1 MWTSL
6 EPIKVLRYLLV
17 WRVNRS
23 LVQLPPSFAADLSL
37 VLGTIIADRLPTR
50 KATPWRKALARRET
64 LGASGNQTG
73 LVVVPEAP
81 WPLETVV
88 LVYPGKRTY
97 GQGEPILWELKLFG
111 ASADHGLFLET
122 ILPALEE
129 GSYTTDPRWHVRNT
143 IWGRFDIQAVYV
155 ARGRHWEPLVRD
167 GRLDLRYRP
176 SATQWADG
184 LTLGAERAHPCHR
197 LTWVTPFDFDGMSA
211 DKSDGNSSERP
222 AGTVFTNGP
231 TLRTILNAL
240 LSRLGCLIP
249 DRPVI
254 PEDGRDALISEGPLR
269 LQEAMQAAD
278 DVLLR
283 SADLERVPDRWP
295 GQWRGTQV
303 FASIPALFFPSL
315 QLASI
320 LHIGR
325 QTHFGCGTF
334 VLS

>member
-6 EPIKVLRYLLV
+6 EHIKVLRYLLV

-23 LVQLPPSFAADLSL
+23 LVQLPPYFATDLSL

-50 KATPWRKALARRET
+50 KATPWRKALARRDRPE
-64 LGASGNQTG
+64 GSGNQTG

-97 GQGEPILWELKLFG
+97 GPGEPILWECKLFG

-129 GSYTTDPRWHVRNT
+129 ASYTADPRWHARNT

-155 ARGRHWEPLVRD
+155 ARGMHWEPLVRD

-176 SATQWADG
+176 SATQWAEG
-184 LTLGAERAHPCHR
+184 LTLGADMAHPCNR
-197 LTWVTPFDFDGMSA
+197 LTWVTPFDLDGMSA
-211 DKSDGNSSERP
+211 DKSDVNPSERP
-222 AGTVFTNGP
+222 AGTVSTKGP

-240 LSRLGCLIP
+240 TFRLSHLIL
-249 DRPVI
+249 DRPMM
-254 PEDGRDALISEGPLR
+254 PEDGRDALIPEGQLR
-269 LQEAMQAAD
+269 FQDAMRAAD

-283 SADLERVPDRWP
+283 FADLEHIPDRWP
-295 GQWRGTQV
+295 GQWKGTQV
-303 FASIPALFFPSL
+303 FASIPALFFPYL

>member
-6 EPIKVLRYLLV
+6 APIKVLRYLLV

-23 LVQLPPSFAADLSL
+23 LVQVPPSFAADLSL
-37 VLGTIIADRLPTR
+37 VLGTMIADRLPTR
-50 KATPWRKALARRET
+50 KATPWRKALAQWERPEGAREH
-64 LGASGNQTG
+64 TG
-73 LVVVPEAP
+73 LGPEAP

-97 GQGEPILWELKLFG
+97 GHGEPILWELKLFG

-129 GSYTTDPRWHVRNT
+129 ASYTADPRWHARHT

-155 ARGRHWEPLVRD
+155 ARGMHWEPLVRD

-184 LTLGAERAHPCHR
+184 LALGADREHRYNR
-197 LTWVTPFDFDGMSA
+197 LTWVTPFDLDGMSA
-211 DKSDGNSSERP
+211 DTSDVHPAERP
-222 AGTVFTNGP
+222 AGTVSAKAP
-231 TLRTILNAL
+231 TLRTILDAL
-240 LSRLGCLIP
+240 TFRLSRLMLDQP
-249 DRPVI
+249 MM
-254 PEDGRDALISEGPLR
+254 PEDGRDALIPEGPLR
-269 LQEAMQAAD
+269 LQDAMQAAEGIR
-278 DVLLR
+278 LR
-283 SADLERVPDRWP
+283 SADLERVPERWP

-303 FASIPALFFPSL
+303 FASIPARCFPAL

>member
-6 EPIKVLRYLLV
+6 APIKVLRYLLV

-23 LVQLPPSFAADLSL
+23 LVQVPSSFAADLSL
-37 VLGTIIADRLPTR
+37 VLGTMIAERLPTR
-50 KATPWRKALARRET
+50 QATPWRQALAHWERRED
-64 LGASGNQTG
+64 ARAHTG
-73 LVVVPEAP
+73 LGSEAP
-81 WPLETVV
+81 WPLEAVV

-122 ILPALEE
+122 ILPALEAA
-129 GSYTTDPRWHVRNT
+129 SSTADPRWHARNT

-155 ARGRHWEPLVRD
+155 ARGMHWEALVRD

-184 LTLGAERAHPCHR
+184 LTLDTARAHRYTR
-197 LTWVTPFDFDGMSA
+197 LTWVTPFDLDGMSA
-211 DKSDGNSSERP
+211 DTSAGHPAERP
-222 AGTVFTNGP
+222 AETVSATGP

-240 LSRLGCLIP
+240 TCRLRRLMLEQP
-249 DRPVI
+249 MR
-254 PEDGRDALISEGPLR
+254 PEDGRDALLSEGPLH
-269 LQEAMQAAD
+269 LPEAMRAAD
-278 DVLLR
+278 DILVR

-303 FASIPALFFPSL
+303 FTSIPARCCPAL

-325 QTHFGCGTF
+325 KTHFGCGTF
-334 VLS
+334 VVS

>member
-6 EPIKVLRYLLV
+6 EHIKVLRYLLV

-23 LVQLPPSFAADLSL
+23 LVQLPPYFAADLSL

-50 KATPWRKALARRET
+50 KATPWRKALARLERPE
-64 LGASGNQTG
+64 GVRDQTG
-73 LVVVPEAP
+73 LGPEAP

-97 GQGEPILWELKLFG
+97 GQGEPILWEIKLFG

-129 GSYTTDPRWHVRNT
+129 ASYTVDPRWHARNT

-155 ARGRHWEPLVRD
+155 ARGMHWESLVRD

-184 LTLGAERAHPCHR
+184 LTLGADREHPYNR
-197 LTWVTPFDFDGMSA
+197 LTWVTPFDLDWMSA
-211 DKSDGNSSERP
+211 DKSDVNPSERP
-222 AGTVFTNGP
+222 AGTVLANGP

-240 LSRLGCLIP
+240 ISRLGRLIP
-249 DRPVI
+249 DRPMI
-254 PEDGRDALISEGPLR
+254 PEDGRDAMISEGQLR
-269 LQEAMQAAD
+269 FQDAMQTAD
-278 DVLLR
+278 AVLLR

-303 FASIPALFFPSL
+303 FAPIPALFFPSL